1 MRGQRKGMGNMIGLR
16 VDRMLNLEAIKL
28 VFWCW
33 RLWVVD
39 PKDGETVTHLVE
51 VENGA
56 ALCGTMAPLTPTSLS
71 REQSKPM
78 NFDVGPLRGWLMRWT
93 WQQMERVI
101 CLRVWEMLG
110 ERRCGKR
117 GSFMYFWVCWI
128 VHCWDNVRLDSM
140 EFFPSSFCAISGS
153 SANGGVTFF
162 TSMKNHQYVF
172 STCRGPSFLCS
183 SVFHTERL
191 VKQSRHTITSFTEN
205 RSPF

>member
-117 GSFMYFWVCWI
+117 GRSCIFECVGLCTVGTMFVWILWKFFSFWVLCHFWQFGKRRS
-128 VHCWDNVRLDSM
+128 DL
-140 EFFPSSFCAISGS
+140 FPF
-153 SANGGVTFF
+153 VTSDDF
-162 TSMKNHQYVF
+162 
-172 STCRGPSFLCS
+172 
-183 SVFHTERL
+183 
-191 VKQSRHTITSFTEN
+191 
-205 RSPF
+205 